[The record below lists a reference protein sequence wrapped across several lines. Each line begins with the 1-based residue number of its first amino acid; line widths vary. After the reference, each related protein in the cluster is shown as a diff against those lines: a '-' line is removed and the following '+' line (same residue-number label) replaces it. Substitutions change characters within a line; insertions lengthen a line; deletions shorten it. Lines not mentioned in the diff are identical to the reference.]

1 MVICNMWVEGNLFS
15 NMAFKDLSKKVV
27 IVYGF
32 PCDVFQDVRYALCV
46 IMVMSDGVWKLL
58 P

>member
-15 NMAFKDLSKKVV
+15 NMAFKDLSKKVM

-46 IMVMSDGVWKLL
+46 IMVMSDGG
-58 P
+58 